1 MLENKYVY
9 DILYKNRKIFMKEY
23 ITVAGPKSIETI
35 KGNVE
40 PSMNLFANIIN
51 QYAQKGWSYH
61 LIIILLYYR

>member
-1 MLENKYVY
+1 
-9 DILYKNRKIFMKEY
+9 MKEY